1 LVVCHCAVVTD
12 HEVRDAIRAGAT
24 DVCALA
30 EACGTARAC
39 GGCLP
44 AIRQELDAHGL
55 PTDDAI
61 DARTIRARLRDRLAG
76 VHGGHIQTVAS

>member
-1 LVVCHCAVVTD
+1 MIVCHCAVVSD
-12 HEVRDAIRAGAT
+12 REVRDAIRAGAT

-44 AIRQELDAHGL
+44 AIRQELCAHGL
-55 PTDDAI
+55 PADDTI

-76 VHGGHIQTVAS
+76 AGVVHTQPVAS